1 MADTKRPNVKEE
13 LDTKEAYEKPDIKSE
28 EVFEQG
34 VAGRFSPPPQNPT
47 DCWPCLQ

>member
-34 VAGRFSPPPQNPT
+34 VAGRFSPLPQGVG
-47 DCWPCLQ
+47 DCIAE

>member
-34 VAGRFSPPPQNPT
+34 VAGQVSPPPQGVG
-47 DCWPCLQ
+47 DCIAE